1 MNIIIRQKKF
11 ILSLLTIVAIFSFN
25 NKSYAEENI
34 VYERISGEDRY
45 ETSREIALNTY
56 ATADTVILANGGSYP
71 DSISAIGLSKK
82 YEAPIILNEKESLN
96 SGNLSVLKKL
106 NTKKV
111 ILIGDE
117 TSISLDVENKL
128 IANGLEIERFAGDDR
143 YDTSVIV
150 NDYVYDKDSID
161 ELIIVSGE
169 NFADSISISSYAHNK
184 NIPLFITPKD
194 ADSDL
199 IDKIKSFNPN
209 KVYVAGGENVV
220 GSWVE
225 KNFAN
230 TERVAGEDRYDTS
243 KKIHNKFFDNTEVV
257 YTTKGDSFPD
267 SITGIPLASNNDTNI
282 VLSKNNAKELTY
294 VEAEKIVILGERL
307 SIDPVIK
314 FNGWK
319 GDKYYKEDVAVKGW
333 QDIDGKSYFFDNNSN
348 LVKKHTYM
356 DGKWYLFKSNGEF
369 MGKGKKYTSN
379 ASAYS
384 GHSVT
389 ASGEKPKWGTIVT
402 DPKVI
407 PMYSKVYIPY
417 FDKTFRANDTG
428 GAIKGTKVDV
438 FMNSNKEARQF
449 GRRNIDIFV
458 LE

>member
-1 MNIIIRQKKF
+1 MKIRQRRF
-11 ILSLLTIVAIFSFN
+11 IISLLTMVAIFSFN
-25 NKSYAEENI
+25 NKSFAEDNI
-34 VYERISGEDRY
+34 VYERISGADRY

-56 ATADTVILANGGSYP
+56 TTADTVILANGNSYP
-71 DSISAIGLSKK
+71 DSISATGLSKK
-82 YEAPIILNEKESLN
+82 YNAPIILNEKESLKD
-96 SGNLSVLKKL
+96 GNLQVLKNL

-111 ILIGDE
+111 ILIGDD

-128 IANGLEIERFAGDDR
+128 KDNGFEIERFAGDNR
-143 YDTSVIV
+143 YDTSAKI
-150 NDYVYDKDSID
+150 NDYVYEKENVD

-184 NIPLFITPKD
+184 NIPMFITPKN

-209 KVYVAGGENVV
+209 KVYVVGGENVV
-220 GSWVE
+220 GNWVE
-225 KNFAN
+225 KNFSNA
-230 TERVAGEDRYDTS
+230 ERIAGADRYDTS
-243 KKIHNKFFDNTEVV
+243 KKVHNKFFDSTDVV

-282 VLSKNNAKELTY
+282 VLSQNNAKELTY
-294 VEAEKIVILGERL
+294 VDADKIVILGERL

-319 GDKYYKEDVAVKGW
+319 GEKYYKEDVPVKGW
-333 QDIDGKSYFFDNNSN
+333 QNIGGKTYYFDSNAN

-356 DGKWYLFKSNGEF
+356 DGKWYLFKSSGEF
-369 MGKGKKYTSN
+369 IGKGKKYTSN

-384 GHSVT
+384 GHSIT
-389 ASGEKPKWGTIVT
+389 ASGEKPKWGTIAT
-402 DPKVI
+402 DTSVI
-407 PMYSKVYIPY
+407 PMYSNVYIPY
-417 FDKTFRANDTG
+417 FDKTFRANDRG
-428 GAIKGTKVDV
+428 GAIKGTKVDI
-438 FMNSNKEARQF
+438 FMNSKKETSQF